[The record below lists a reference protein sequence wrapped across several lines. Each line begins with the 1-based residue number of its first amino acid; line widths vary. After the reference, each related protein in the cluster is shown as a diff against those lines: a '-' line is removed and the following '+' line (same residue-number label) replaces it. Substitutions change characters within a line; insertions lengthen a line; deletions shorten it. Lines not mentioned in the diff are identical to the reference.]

1 MEKFTSKNFKILMIA
16 VVVLLGVL
24 VYGLNAGT
32 SVFSNVFGTVSAP
45 LLTAGTNTTKGAKE
59 FLNLDGMSKEEL
71 KALYND
77 LSEENRKLREQLVD
91 YYTLKDENASYENIL
106 SVKKAMPDLQLAAG
120 SVVGRD
126 PNDVFG
132 DFTINC
138 GSLAGV
144 SVGDAVITETGVV
157 GVVEEVY
164 AASSRVRSILSE
176 KTQIGATDKS
186 CKESGVVTSDIQFAN
201 SGKVKMLYLTRD
213 TEVQPGSIITTSGA
227 GGVFPGDTLISVDLA
242 ADKLLPFGAEDT
254 AGRIRLAVKR
264 FQISWYRRNWSL
276 ESCSFTCTGVSV
288 MSVGRIASCASCAPS
303 RALYTRG
310 VSGQYR
316 SPYLP
321 RINSAAAV
329 CASAETRRESVRM

>member
-1 MEKFTSKNFKILMIA
+1 MKIERQVRRMEKFTSKNFKILMIA

-45 LLTAGTNTTKGAKE
+45 LLTAGTNTTEGAKE

-77 LSEENRKLREQLVD
+77 LSEENHKLREQLVD

-138 GSLAGV
+138 GGLAGV

-201 SGKVKMLYLTRD
+201 SGKVKMRYLTRD

-227 GGVFPGDTLISVDLA
+227 GGVFPGDLLIGRVDSVERSN
-242 ADKLLPFGAEDT
+242 ADSSYYAILTPYVDVTEVTDVFVVTDFDGKGDVTTGLPETNNKDEEDPAQT
-254 AGRIRLAVKR
+254 ASKG
-264 FQISWYRRNWSL
+264 N
-276 ESCSFTCTGVSV
+276 E
-288 MSVGRIASCASCAPS
+288 
-303 RALYTRG
+303 
-310 VSGQYR
+310 
-316 SPYLP
+316 
-321 RINSAAAV
+321 
-329 CASAETRRESVRM
+329 

>member
-45 LLTAGTNTTKGAKE
+45 LLTAGTNTTEGAKE

-91 YYTLKDENASYENIL
+91 YYTLKDENTSYENIL

-227 GGVFPGDTLISVDLA
+227 GGVFPGDLLIGRVDSVERSN
-242 ADKLLPFGAEDT
+242 ADPSYYAILTPYVDVTEVTDVFVVTDFDGKGDVTTGLPETNNKDEEDPAQT
-254 AGRIRLAVKR
+254 ASKG
-264 FQISWYRRNWSL
+264 N
-276 ESCSFTCTGVSV
+276 E
-288 MSVGRIASCASCAPS
+288 
-303 RALYTRG
+303 
-310 VSGQYR
+310 
-316 SPYLP
+316 
-321 RINSAAAV
+321 
-329 CASAETRRESVRM
+329 

>member
-16 VVVLLGVL
+16 VVILLGVL

-45 LLTAGTNTTKGAKE
+45 LLTAGTNTTGGAKE
-59 FLNLDGMSKEEL
+59 FLNLDVMSKEEL

-227 GGVFPGDTLISVDLA
+227 GGVFPGDLLIGRVDSVERSN
-242 ADKLLPFGAEDT
+242 ADSSYYAILTPYVDVTEVTDVFVVTDFDGKGDVTTGLPETNNKDEEDPAQT
-254 AGRIRLAVKR
+254 ASKG
-264 FQISWYRRNWSL
+264 N
-276 ESCSFTCTGVSV
+276 E
-288 MSVGRIASCASCAPS
+288 
-303 RALYTRG
+303 
-310 VSGQYR
+310 
-316 SPYLP
+316 
-321 RINSAAAV
+321 
-329 CASAETRRESVRM
+329 

>member
-45 LLTAGTNTTKGAKE
+45 FLTAGTNTTEGAKE

-227 GGVFPGDTLISVDLA
+227 GSVFPGDLLIGRVDSVERSN
-242 ADKLLPFGAEDT
+242 ADSSYYAILTPYVDVTEVTDVFVVTDFDGKGDVTTGLPETNNKNEEDPAQT
-254 AGRIRLAVKR
+254 ASKG
-264 FQISWYRRNWSL
+264 N
-276 ESCSFTCTGVSV
+276 E
-288 MSVGRIASCASCAPS
+288 
-303 RALYTRG
+303 
-310 VSGQYR
+310 
-316 SPYLP
+316 
-321 RINSAAAV
+321 
-329 CASAETRRESVRM
+329 

>member
-16 VVVLLGVL
+16 VVILLGVL

-45 LLTAGTNTTKGAKE
+45 LLTAGTNTTEGAKE

-91 YYTLKDENASYENIL
+91 YYTLKDENTSYENIL

-227 GGVFPGDTLISVDLA
+227 GGVFPGDLLIGRVDSVERSN
-242 ADKLLPFGAEDT
+242 ADSSYYAILTPYVDVTEVTDVFVVTDFDGKGDVTTGLPETNNKDEEDPAQT
-254 AGRIRLAVKR
+254 ASKE
-264 FQISWYRRNWSL
+264 N
-276 ESCSFTCTGVSV
+276 E
-288 MSVGRIASCASCAPS
+288 
-303 RALYTRG
+303 
-310 VSGQYR
+310 
-316 SPYLP
+316 
-321 RINSAAAV
+321 
-329 CASAETRRESVRM
+329 

>member
-45 LLTAGTNTTKGAKE
+45 LLTAGTNTTGGAKE

-227 GGVFPGDTLISVDLA
+227 GGVVPGDLLIGRVDSVERSN
-242 ADKLLPFGAEDT
+242 ADSSYYAILTPYVDVTEVTDVFVVTDFDGKGDVTTGLPETNNKDEEDPAQT
-254 AGRIRLAVKR
+254 ASKG
-264 FQISWYRRNWSL
+264 N
-276 ESCSFTCTGVSV
+276 E
-288 MSVGRIASCASCAPS
+288 
-303 RALYTRG
+303 
-310 VSGQYR
+310 
-316 SPYLP
+316 
-321 RINSAAAV
+321 
-329 CASAETRRESVRM
+329 

>member
-16 VVVLLGVL
+16 VVILLGVL

-45 LLTAGTNTTKGAKE
+45 LLTAGTNTTEGTKE

-227 GGVFPGDTLISVDLA
+227 GDVFPGDLLIGRVDSVERSN
-242 ADKLLPFGAEDT
+242 ADSSYYAILTPYVDVTEVTDVFVVTDFDGKGDVTTGLPETNNKDEEDPAQT
-254 AGRIRLAVKR
+254 ASKG
-264 FQISWYRRNWSL
+264 N
-276 ESCSFTCTGVSV
+276 E
-288 MSVGRIASCASCAPS
+288 
-303 RALYTRG
+303 
-310 VSGQYR
+310 
-316 SPYLP
+316 
-321 RINSAAAV
+321 
-329 CASAETRRESVRM
+329 

>member
-45 LLTAGTNTTKGAKE
+45 LLTAGTNTTEGAKE

-164 AASSRVRSILSE
+164 AASSRVWSILSE

-227 GGVFPGDTLISVDLA
+227 GGVFPGDLLIGRVDSVERSN
-242 ADKLLPFGAEDT
+242 ADSSYYAILTPYVDVTEVTDVFVVTDFDGKGDVTTGLPETNNKDEEDPAQT
-254 AGRIRLAVKR
+254 ASKG
-264 FQISWYRRNWSL
+264 N
-276 ESCSFTCTGVSV
+276 E
-288 MSVGRIASCASCAPS
+288 
-303 RALYTRG
+303 
-310 VSGQYR
+310 
-316 SPYLP
+316 
-321 RINSAAAV
+321 
-329 CASAETRRESVRM
+329 

>member
-45 LLTAGTNTTKGAKE
+45 LLTAGTNTTEGAKE

-126 PNDVFG
+126 PFG

-227 GGVFPGDTLISVDLA
+227 GGVFPGDLLIGRVDSVERSN
-242 ADKLLPFGAEDT
+242 ADSSYYAILTPYVDVTEVTDVFVVTDFDGKGDVTTGLPETNNKDEEDPAQT
-254 AGRIRLAVKR
+254 ASKG
-264 FQISWYRRNWSL
+264 N
-276 ESCSFTCTGVSV
+276 E
-288 MSVGRIASCASCAPS
+288 
-303 RALYTRG
+303 
-310 VSGQYR
+310 
-316 SPYLP
+316 
-321 RINSAAAV
+321 
-329 CASAETRRESVRM
+329 

>member
-227 GGVFPGDTLISVDLA
+227 GGVFPGDLLIGRVDSVERSN
-242 ADKLLPFGAEDT
+242 ADSSYYAILTPYVDVTEVTDVFVVTDFDGKGDVTTGLPETNNKDEEDPAQT
-254 AGRIRLAVKR
+254 ASKE
-264 FQISWYRRNWSL
+264 N
-276 ESCSFTCTGVSV
+276 E
-288 MSVGRIASCASCAPS
+288 
-303 RALYTRG
+303 
-310 VSGQYR
+310 
-316 SPYLP
+316 
-321 RINSAAAV
+321 
-329 CASAETRRESVRM
+329 

>member
-45 LLTAGTNTTKGAKE
+45 LLTAGTNTAEGAKE

-227 GGVFPGDTLISVDLA
+227 VGVFPGDLLIGRVDSVERSN
-242 ADKLLPFGAEDT
+242 ADSSYYAILTPYVDVTEVTDVFVVTDFDGKGDVTTGLPETNNKDEEDPAQT
-254 AGRIRLAVKR
+254 ASKG
-264 FQISWYRRNWSL
+264 N
-276 ESCSFTCTGVSV
+276 E
-288 MSVGRIASCASCAPS
+288 
-303 RALYTRG
+303 
-310 VSGQYR
+310 
-316 SPYLP
+316 
-321 RINSAAAV
+321 
-329 CASAETRRESVRM
+329 

>member
-16 VVVLLGVL
+16 VVILLGVL

-45 LLTAGTNTTKGAKE
+45 LLTAGTNTTEGAKE

-176 KTQIGATDKS
+176 KTQIGASDKS

-227 GGVFPGDTLISVDLA
+227 GGVFPGDLLIGRVDSVERSN
-242 ADKLLPFGAEDT
+242 ADSSYYAILTPYVDVTEVTDVFVVTDFDGKGDVTTGLPETNNKDEEDPAQT
-254 AGRIRLAVKR
+254 ASKG
-264 FQISWYRRNWSL
+264 N
-276 ESCSFTCTGVSV
+276 E
-288 MSVGRIASCASCAPS
+288 
-303 RALYTRG
+303 
-310 VSGQYR
+310 
-316 SPYLP
+316 
-321 RINSAAAV
+321 
-329 CASAETRRESVRM
+329 

>member
-16 VVVLLGVL
+16 VVILLGVL

-45 LLTAGTNTTKGAKE
+45 LLTAGTNTTGGAKE

-138 GSLAGV
+138 IRRRCRHHGNGRRRCCGGGLRRVKPRAV
-144 SVGDAVITETGVV
+144 DFIRKDA
-157 GVVEEVY
+157 
-164 AASSRVRSILSE
+164 
-176 KTQIGATDKS
+176 D
-186 CKESGVVTSDIQFAN
+186 
-201 SGKVKMLYLTRD
+201 
-213 TEVQPGSIITTSGA
+213 
-227 GGVFPGDTLISVDLA
+227 
-242 ADKLLPFGAEDT
+242 
-254 AGRIRLAVKR
+254 
-264 FQISWYRRNWSL
+264 RRH
-276 ESCSFTCTGVSV
+276 G
-288 MSVGRIASCASCAPS
+288 
-303 RALYTRG
+303 
-310 VSGQYR
+310 
-316 SPYLP
+316 
-321 RINSAAAV
+321 
-329 CASAETRRESVRM
+329 

>member
-16 VVVLLGVL
+16 VVILLGVL

-45 LLTAGTNTTKGAKE
+45 LLTAGTNTTEGTKE

-106 SVKKAMPDLQLAAG
+106 SVKKAMTDLQLAAG

-186 CKESGVVTSDIQFAN
+186 CKESGVGTSDIQFAN

-227 GGVFPGDTLISVDLA
+227 GGVFPGDLLIGRVDSVERSN
-242 ADKLLPFGAEDT
+242 ADSSYYAILTPYVDVTEVTDVFVVTDFDGKGDVTTGLPETNNKDEEDPAQT
-254 AGRIRLAVKR
+254 ASKG
-264 FQISWYRRNWSL
+264 N
-276 ESCSFTCTGVSV
+276 E
-288 MSVGRIASCASCAPS
+288 
-303 RALYTRG
+303 
-310 VSGQYR
+310 
-316 SPYLP
+316 
-321 RINSAAAV
+321 
-329 CASAETRRESVRM
+329 

>member
-1 MEKFTSKNFKILMIA
+1 M
-16 VVVLLGVL
+16 
-24 VYGLNAGT
+24 
-32 SVFSNVFGTVSAP
+32 
-45 LLTAGTNTTKGAKE
+45 
-59 FLNLDGMSKEEL
+59 DGMSKEEL

-91 YYTLKDENASYENIL
+91 YYTLKDENTSYENIL

-227 GGVFPGDTLISVDLA
+227 GGVFPGDLLIGRVDSVERSN
-242 ADKLLPFGAEDT
+242 ADSSYYAILTPYVDVTEVTDVFVVTDFDGKGDVTTGLPETNNKDEEDPAQT
-254 AGRIRLAVKR
+254 ASKG
-264 FQISWYRRNWSL
+264 N
-276 ESCSFTCTGVSV
+276 E
-288 MSVGRIASCASCAPS
+288 
-303 RALYTRG
+303 
-310 VSGQYR
+310 
-316 SPYLP
+316 
-321 RINSAAAV
+321 
-329 CASAETRRESVRM
+329 

>member
-45 LLTAGTNTTKGAKE
+45 LLTAGTNTTEGAKE

-91 YYTLKDENASYENIL
+91 YYALKDENASYENIL

-132 DFTINC
+132 DFIINC

-227 GGVFPGDTLISVDLA
+227 GGVFPGDLLIGRVDSVERSN
-242 ADKLLPFGAEDT
+242 ADSSYYAILTPYVDVTEVTDVFVVTDFDGKGDVTTGLPETNNKDEEDPAQT
-254 AGRIRLAVKR
+254 ASKG
-264 FQISWYRRNWSL
+264 N
-276 ESCSFTCTGVSV
+276 E
-288 MSVGRIASCASCAPS
+288 
-303 RALYTRG
+303 
-310 VSGQYR
+310 
-316 SPYLP
+316 
-321 RINSAAAV
+321 
-329 CASAETRRESVRM
+329 

>member
-45 LLTAGTNTTKGAKE
+45 LLTAGTNTTEGAKE

-213 TEVQPGSIITTSGA
+213 TEVQPDSIITTSGA
-227 GGVFPGDTLISVDLA
+227 GGVFPGDLLIGRVDSVERSN
-242 ADKLLPFGAEDT
+242 ADSSYYAILTPYVDVTEVTDVFVVTDFDGKGDVTTGLPETNNKDEEDPAQT
-254 AGRIRLAVKR
+254 ASKG
-264 FQISWYRRNWSL
+264 N
-276 ESCSFTCTGVSV
+276 E
-288 MSVGRIASCASCAPS
+288 
-303 RALYTRG
+303 
-310 VSGQYR
+310 
-316 SPYLP
+316 
-321 RINSAAAV
+321 
-329 CASAETRRESVRM
+329 

>member
-16 VVVLLGVL
+16 VVILLGVL

-45 LLTAGTNTTKGAKE
+45 LLTAGTNTTEGAKE

-91 YYTLKDENASYENIL
+91 YYTLKDENTSYENIL

-213 TEVQPGSIITTSGA
+213 TEVQPVSIITTSGA
-227 GGVFPGDTLISVDLA
+227 GGVFPGDLLIGRVDSVERSN
-242 ADKLLPFGAEDT
+242 ADSSYYAILTPYVDVTEVTDVFVVTDFDGKGDVTTGLPETNNKDEEDPAQT
-254 AGRIRLAVKR
+254 ASKG
-264 FQISWYRRNWSL
+264 N
-276 ESCSFTCTGVSV
+276 E
-288 MSVGRIASCASCAPS
+288 
-303 RALYTRG
+303 
-310 VSGQYR
+310 
-316 SPYLP
+316 
-321 RINSAAAV
+321 
-329 CASAETRRESVRM
+329 

>member
-45 LLTAGTNTTKGAKE
+45 LLTAGTNTTEGAKE

-213 TEVQPGSIITTSGA
+213 TEVQSGSIITTSGA
-227 GGVFPGDTLISVDLA
+227 GRVFPADFLIGRVDSVERSNADSSYYAILTPYVDVTEVTDVFVVTDFDGKGDVTTG
-242 ADKLLPFGAEDT
+242 LPETNNKDEEDPAQT
-254 AGRIRLAVKR
+254 ASKG
-264 FQISWYRRNWSL
+264 N
-276 ESCSFTCTGVSV
+276 E
-288 MSVGRIASCASCAPS
+288 
-303 RALYTRG
+303 
-310 VSGQYR
+310 
-316 SPYLP
+316 
-321 RINSAAAV
+321 
-329 CASAETRRESVRM
+329 

>member
-45 LLTAGTNTTKGAKE
+45 LLTAGTNTTEDAKE

-186 CKESGVVTSDIQFAN
+186 CKESGVVTCDIQFAN

-227 GGVFPGDTLISVDLA
+227 GGVFPGDLLIGRVDSVERSN
-242 ADKLLPFGAEDT
+242 ADSSYYAILTPYVDVAEVTDVFVVTDFDGKGDVTTGLPETNNKDEEDPAQT
-254 AGRIRLAVKR
+254 ASKG
-264 FQISWYRRNWSL
+264 N
-276 ESCSFTCTGVSV
+276 E
-288 MSVGRIASCASCAPS
+288 
-303 RALYTRG
+303 
-310 VSGQYR
+310 
-316 SPYLP
+316 
-321 RINSAAAV
+321 
-329 CASAETRRESVRM
+329 

>member
-16 VVVLLGVL
+16 VVILLGVL

-45 LLTAGTNTTKGAKE
+45 LLTAGTNTTEGAKE

-77 LSEENRKLREQLVD
+77 LSEENQKLREQLVD

-164 AASSRVRSILSE
+164 AADRAAREFVL
-176 KTQIGATDKS
+176 KQI
-186 CKESGVVTSDIQFAN
+186 
-201 SGKVKMLYLTRD
+201 
-213 TEVQPGSIITTSGA
+213 
-227 GGVFPGDTLISVDLA
+227 
-242 ADKLLPFGAEDT
+242 
-254 AGRIRLAVKR
+254 
-264 FQISWYRRNWSL
+264 
-276 ESCSFTCTGVSV
+276 
-288 MSVGRIASCASCAPS
+288 
-303 RALYTRG
+303 
-310 VSGQYR
+310 
-316 SPYLP
+316 
-321 RINSAAAV
+321 
-329 CASAETRRESVRM
+329 

>member
-16 VVVLLGVL
+16 VVILLGVL

-45 LLTAGTNTTKGAKE
+45 LLTAGTNTTEGAKA
-59 FLNLDGMSKEEL
+59 FLTLAGMSKEEL

-227 GGVFPGDTLISVDLA
+227 GGVFPGDLLIGRVDSVERSN
-242 ADKLLPFGAEDT
+242 ADSSYYAILTPYVDVTEVTDVFVVTDFDGKGDVTTGLPETNNKDEEDPAQT
-254 AGRIRLAVKR
+254 ASKG
-264 FQISWYRRNWSL
+264 N
-276 ESCSFTCTGVSV
+276 E
-288 MSVGRIASCASCAPS
+288 
-303 RALYTRG
+303 
-310 VSGQYR
+310 
-316 SPYLP
+316 
-321 RINSAAAV
+321 
-329 CASAETRRESVRM
+329 